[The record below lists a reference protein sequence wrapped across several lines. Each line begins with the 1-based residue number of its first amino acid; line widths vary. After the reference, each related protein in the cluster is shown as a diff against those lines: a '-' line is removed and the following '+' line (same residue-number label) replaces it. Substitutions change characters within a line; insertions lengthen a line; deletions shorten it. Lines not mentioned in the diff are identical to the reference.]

1 MQSVAITK
9 QINRGQQC
17 HPIPIRKVRRN
28 WHAASHSPSSLPTA
42 FGTATHHR
50 VSATRT
56 ARRGQ
61 PSPARA
67 VNRTHI
73 RPSCR
78 TQTEVRRQRLMMIR
92 TAHEALLERK
102 HPTLRFRSE
111 EHTSELQSLMRIS
124 YAVFCLQKKTPLT
137 SPHHTP

>member
-1 MQSVAITK
+1 MRISD
-9 QINRGQQC
+9 
-17 HPIPIRKVRRN
+17 
-28 WHAASHSPSSLPTA
+28 WSSDVCSSDL
-42 FGTATHHR
+42 
-50 VSATRT
+50 
-56 ARRGQ
+56 Q

-102 HPTLRFRSE
+102 HPNLRFTLAVAEAEATPVGPHRHAQRGNLRSE
-111 EHTSELQSLMRIS
+111 ERRVGKESVRQCTSRCSPKHSQNYKYNHI
-124 YAVFCLQKKTPLT
+124 TLT
-137 SPHHTP
+137 L

>member
-1 MQSVAITK
+1 MRISD
-9 QINRGQQC
+9 
-17 HPIPIRKVRRN
+17 
-28 WHAASHSPSSLPTA
+28 WSSDVCSSDL
-42 FGTATHHR
+42 
-50 VSATRT
+50 
-56 ARRGQ
+56 Q

-102 HPTLRFRSE
+102 HPTLRFTLAVAEAEATTVDHTDMLRGAI
-111 EHTSELQSLMRIS
+111 EHGPAILHCDHERDRKSTRLNSS
-124 YAVFCLQKKTPLT
+124 
-137 SPHHTP
+137 H

>member
-1 MQSVAITK
+1 MSLFFFK
-9 QINRGQQC
+9 QKTAYEMRISDWSSDVC
-17 HPIPIRKVRRN
+17 SSDL
-28 WHAASHSPSSLPTA
+28 HAASHSPSSLPTA

-56 ARRGQ
+56 ARQGQ

-92 TAHEALLERK
+92 TAHEALLEIGRA
-102 HPTLRFRSE
+102 H
-111 EHTSELQSLMRIS
+111 
-124 YAVFCLQKKTPLT
+124 V
-137 SPHHTP
+137 